1 MKNWNQSLLGELFD
15 IQIGKT
21 PFRDNPIYWGEGNS
35 WLSIADMKTEQLSK
49 TKESITDLAIKE
61 CNMKQIPKNTVVMSF
76 KLSIGKIGVTTSPMY
91 TNEAIA
97 GFLPKTNLID
107 NNYLKHALK
116 KINYSGKIDRAA
128 MGATLNKKKLQE
140 LTINYPEIQEQK
152 RIADI
157 LDRIQKNIILEEK
170 KIVLFD
176 KLLLSTFNTWFT
188 KCQSEFSHSNVQD
201 LTVTIRGG
209 GTPRK
214 SIPEYYDSA
223 SIPWIT
229 PKDMKK
235 DFLSDSAIRINELGL
250 ESSSANL
257 MPKGSLL
264 LVQRSGILKHTLPVA
279 IATSEVTTN
288 QDLKSFVFDTEK
300 VTPEYMM
307 YFFKSSQDAL
317 LGKVRAV
324 TADNLNLKDILNLIV
339 YVPPIEKQNKF
350 SELVYEVKEIKERTQ
365 LKVDKQNEL
374 FQACLQRA
382 FLGEL

>member
-1 MKNWNQSLLGELFD
+1 VKNWNQSLLGELFD